1 MTNDMNDEFLHRLR
15 RVPSA
20 KFLASLKDRL
30 DRHVIDQRK
39 ARRVLFRTAI
49 LAALIGGSAVAVAF
63 VAWRGMPHALHAAQ
77 FDATKV
83 ERSVPA
89 NNLISAPG
97 GGAAQKPS
105 TSPSAVNA
113 AADQS
118 RVAISVAGVAGI
130 VTDAQSF
137 ARFPVEHGIL
147 KQPEFTQTSTARAIA
162 MLCHVRGSAG
172 ADPATVDVAGADR
185 RITAAE
191 LATCKRNGVARVTEL
206 RSGFEGV
213 VLSRSKLYEVPKL
226 SARAIYLALAAY
238 VPDPVTASW
247 IKNPYHVWNDI
258 DGALSGD
265 QIEILGPPLSSATTT
280 TFRQTLMEA
289 GCLTYPML
297 AAMKE
302 SDPDRF
308 DKLCHSIRS
317 DGVYRDYGTT
327 PGNLVSQLDTYPNA
341 MALLKFKE
349 AADKSDTLSSAA
361 VDGVEPSAELIAAG
375 SYKGARGLYL
385 YVNAARAAAS
395 RPVFDF
401 VLGFERAAISGP
413 TSEMS
418 LVALDASQRQ
428 AEIQKV
434 MTLAEVKL

>member
-1 MTNDMNDEFLHRLR
+1 MNDDFLHRLR
-15 RVPSA
+15 REPSA
-20 KFLASLKDRL
+20 KFLASLKERL
-30 DRHVIDQRK
+30 DRHGIDQRK
-39 ARRVLFRTAI
+39 ARRALFRTAI

-63 VAWRGMPHALHAAQ
+63 VAWRGMPHTLHTARL
-77 FDATKV
+77 DETKV

-89 NNLISAPG
+89 KNLISAPEG
-97 GGAAQKPS
+97 GGAALKPS
-105 TSPSAVNA
+105 TSPAAVKA
-113 AADQS
+113 TAEQS
-118 RVAISVAGVAGI
+118 RAAISVAGVAGVI
-130 VTDAQSF
+130 TDAQSF
-137 ARFPVEHGIL
+137 ARFPVEHGIF
-147 KQPEFTQTSTARAIA
+147 KQPEFTQTSTGQAIA

-172 ADPATVDVAGADR
+172 ADSATADVAGTDR

-191 LATCKRNGVARVTEL
+191 LAMCKRNGVVRVTEL
-206 RSGFEGV
+206 HSGFEAV
-213 VLSRSKLYEVPKL
+213 VLARSKLYEVPKL

-238 VPDPVTASW
+238 VPDPVTTSW

-265 QIEILGPPLSSATTT
+265 QIEILGPPLLSATTT

-317 DGVYRDYGTT
+317 DGVYRDYGAM
-327 PGNLVSQLDTYPNA
+327 PVNLVSQLDTYPNA

-349 AADKSDTLSSAA
+349 AADKSDTLTSAA
-361 VDGVEPSAELIAAG
+361 VDGVEPSAEMIAAG

-385 YVNAARAAAS
+385 YVNAARAAAT

-418 LVALDASQRQ
+418 LVALDASQRPT
-428 AEIQKV
+428 EIQKA
-434 MTLAEVKL
+434 MTLPEVKL